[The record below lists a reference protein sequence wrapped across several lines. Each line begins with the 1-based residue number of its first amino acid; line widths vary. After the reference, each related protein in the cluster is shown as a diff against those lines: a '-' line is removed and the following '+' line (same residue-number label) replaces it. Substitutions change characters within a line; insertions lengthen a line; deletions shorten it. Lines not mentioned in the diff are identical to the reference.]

1 MKKSVRI
8 IAFALVAVMVCLAFA
23 ACGKTLSGEYTAEI
37 GSTSIAG
44 GKTTYKF
51 SGSKVTITVVAGIAG
66 FEKSTSFDG
75 KYKIDGDKI
84 TFTFEDGDASAYN
97 QTLTFEETEDGI
109 KLAGI
114 EYKKQK

>member
-1 MKKSVRI
+1 MKKTIRI
-8 IAFALVAVMVCLAFA
+8 IAFTLVVVMVCLAFA

-37 GSTSIAG
+37 GSTGIAG

-66 FEKSTSFDG
+66 FEKSTSFEG
-75 KYKIDGDKI
+75 KYKIDGDEI
-84 TFTFEDGDASAYN
+84 TFTFEDGEASSYN
-97 QTLTFEETEDGI
+97 QTLPFEETEDGI

>member
-37 GSTSIAG
+37 GITSIAG

-51 SGSKVTITVVAGIAG
+51 SGSKVTITVVAGIAVFLG
-66 FEKSTSFDG
+66 IGRLSKT
-75 KYKIDGDKI
+75 KKCRTGDPSELE
-84 TFTFEDGDASAYN
+84 TDSLNVSEQQLPQEAEPASN
-97 QTLTFEETEDGI
+97 DNIMLIF
-109 KLAGI
+109 
-114 EYKKQK
+114 

>member
-44 GKTTYKF
+44 GKTTYK
-51 SGSKVTITVVAGIAG
+51 SKGNNSDG
-66 FEKSTSFDG
+66 FFHNKNSFHLFG
-75 KYKIDGDKI
+75 
-84 TFTFEDGDASAYN
+84 T
-97 QTLTFEETEDGI
+97 
-109 KLAGI
+109 
-114 EYKKQK
+114 